1 MSLAEEIERLEA
13 LRRNGSL
20 SDKEFARAKERM
32 LGGGANQNL
41 LKTFRRSGRDVWLGG
56 VCGGLGEHTS
66 IPSWCWRVMFC
77 AAVIFLG
84 FGVLLYILIWIFA
97 PPPEPMG

>member
-1 MSLAEEIERLEA
+1 MSIAEEIERLEA
-13 LRRNGSL
+13 LRKNGSL
-20 SDKEFARAKERM
+20 TDQEFARAKEKL
-32 LGGGANQNL
+32 LGGGSAQNI
-41 LKTFRRSGRDVWLGG
+41 LKTFRRSAKDSWLGG
-56 VCGGLGEHTS
+56 VCGGLGEQTS

-97 PPPEPMG
+97 PPPEAVG